1 MNKHSCFWI
10 TLVTIDI
17 CSIWE
22 AYVRQG
28 GQHLVPAETGQAMFL
43 ATFGSLFIFLMLFD
57 LREIL
62 LYCYAKS
69 LIMYPAAMNSFVIKV
84 VSSDIFW

>member
-1 MNKHSCFWI
+1 M
-10 TLVTIDI
+10 
-17 CSIWE
+17 
-22 AYVRQG
+22 
-28 GQHLVPAETGQAMFL
+28 PAETGQAMFL

-84 VSSDIFW
+84 VSSDIF

>member
-1 MNKHSCFWI
+1 
-10 TLVTIDI
+10 
-17 CSIWE
+17 
-22 AYVRQG
+22 
-28 GQHLVPAETGQAMFL
+28 MFL

-84 VSSDIFW
+84 VSSDIF